1 LIGGKCVK
9 FGDSVN
15 TDLIMPGRYL
25 VSIDPAEL
33 AEHVFEPLGP
43 DVQRQVRSS
52 QVVVA
57 GRNFGCGS
65 AREQATSGLAGAGIT
80 AVVAESFA
88 RVFYRNAINTGLPAI
103 TQPEAAR
110 AARDGDEVF
119 VDMTAGTVTVR
130 SAASGE
136 QSYPFTPYPPSLLRI
151 LDAGGLIPYVTAQ
164 IQSGQVKGAAADTA
178 RQEDQAAGGTA
189 AGAAADSATGAR

>member
-1 LIGGKCVK
+1 MHLTGEGADALIGGNCVK

-43 DVQRQVRSS
+43 EVHARVRASK
-52 QVVVA
+52 VVVA

-103 TQPEAAR
+103 TQPEAAK

-119 VDMTAGTVTVR
+119 VDMAAGTVTVR
-130 SAASGE
+130 SEAGDDR
-136 QSYPFTPYPPSLLRI
+136 SYPFTPYPESLLRI
-151 LDAGGLIPYVTAQ
+151 LDAGGLIPYVTRQ
-164 IQSGQVKGAAADTA
+164 IQ
-178 RQEDQAAGGTA
+178 
-189 AGAAADSATGAR
+189 ATGTGER

>member
-1 LIGGKCVK
+1 VLFILPAEEADALIGGKCVK

-43 DVQRQVRSS
+43 EVQGRVKASK
-52 QVVVA
+52 VVVA

-110 AARDGDEVF
+110 AAQDGEEVF
-119 VDMTAGTVTVR
+119 VDMAAGTVTVR
-130 SAASGE
+130 SAAGGDR
-136 QSYPFTPYPPSLLRI
+136 SYPFTPYPASLLRI
-151 LDAGGLIPYVTAQ
+151 LDAGGLIPYVTSQ
-164 IQSGQVKGAAADTA
+164 IQAGQVKGTVNDTP
-178 RQEDQAAGGTA
+178 G
-189 AGAAADSATGAR
+189 TGAR

>member
-43 DVQRQVRSS
+43 QVQGRVRAS

-65 AREQATSGLAGAGIT
+65 AREQAASGLAGAGIT
-80 AVVAESFA
+80 AVVATSFA
-88 RVFYRNAINTGLPAI
+88 RVFFRNAINTGLPAI
-103 TQPEAAR
+103 TQPEAA
-110 AARDGDEVF
+110 AAAQDGDDVL
-119 VDMTAGTVTVR
+119 VDMAAGTVTVR
-130 SAASGE
+130 AATGE
-136 QSYPFTPYPPSLLRI
+136 SQSFPFPPYPASLLRI
-151 LDAGGLIPYVTAQ
+151 LDAGGLIPYVAAQ
-164 IQSGQVKGAAADTA
+164 LQA
-178 RQEDQAAGGTA
+178 RPE
-189 AGAAADSATGAR
+189 GAR

>member
-1 LIGGKCVK
+1 LIGGRCVK

-43 DVQRQVRSS
+43 EVQGRVKASE
-52 QVVVA
+52 VVVA

-65 AREQATSGLAGAGIT
+65 AREQAASGLVGAGIT

-103 TQPEAAR
+103 TQPEAAA
-110 AARDGDEVF
+110 AARDGDEVL
-119 VDMTAGTVTVR
+119 VDMAAGTVTTGGV
-130 SAASGE
+130 
-136 QSYPFTPYPPSLLRI
+136 SYPFAPYPESLTRI
-151 LDAGGLIPYVTAQ
+151 LDAGGLIPYVTR
-164 IQSGQVKGAAADTA
+164 QV
-178 RQEDQAAGGTA
+178 QGTA
-189 AGAAADSATGAR
+189 ATGER